1 MRIKTLSLK
10 NFRGI
15 RELTFDDLDPKLNVI
30 VGVNGAGKSS
40 ILDCAAVLLSRL
52 IWRIRSTHGTGRLFN
67 DFDITN
73 GATETVNTISV
84 TVSGRNVQWQVAKT
98 REGRKQQTITNLAD
112 VTRTAETVKGELE
125 KDSKASLPL
134 AVYYPVNRAVLDIP
148 LRIRKKHTF
157 EQLSAYDQA
166 LTGSRSDFRLFF
178 EWFRFRED
186 IENERKVRSKSK
198 AYSDRELDAV
208 REAIETF
215 LPNVADLHIQRT
227 PLRMVLRKGETEVFV
242 NQLSDGEKCL
252 MAMVGD
258 LARRLSIANPALENP
273 SEGEAIVLIDEL
285 DLHLHPSWQRLV
297 IPNLSKT
304 FPNCQFILTTH
315 SAQILS
321 DVQPEKILLLDTSG
335 EDIRLERPQGAY
347 GLDSNR
353 ILEDIMGV
361 PERRAEIKEKI
372 KHLFRV
378 ISDGHLAKAKSDLSK
393 LQNEIGTDPEL
404 VKAGVLIR
412 RQEIQRG

>member
-1 MRIKTLSLK
+1 MRIKSL
-10 NFRGI
+10 NLRRFRGI
-15 RELTFDDLDPKLNVI
+15 RELNIDEFDPKMNVI
-30 VGVNGAGKSS
+30 VGVNGSGKSS
-40 ILDCAAVLLSRL
+40 ILDCAAILLSRL
-52 IWRIRSTHGTGRLFN
+52 IWRIRSTKNTGLLFN

-73 GATETVNTISV
+73 GASETVNTITV
-84 TVSGRNVQWQVAKT
+84 TVSGKSVQWQVAKT

-112 VTRTAETVKGELE
+112 LTRTVESVQSDLE
-125 KDSKASLPL
+125 RDSKASLPL

-166 LTGSRSDFRLFF
+166 LTRSRSDFRLFF

-227 PLRMVLRKGETEVFV
+227 PLRMVLRKGEKEVFV

-258 LARRLSIANPALENP
+258 LARRLSIANPALQNP
-273 SEGEAIVLIDEL
+273 REGEAIVLIDEL

-297 IPNLSKT
+297 IPNLTKT
-304 FPNCQFILTTH
+304 FPKCQFILTTH

-321 DVQPEKILLLDTSG
+321 HVDPEKILLLDTSG
-335 EDIRLERPQGAY
+335 EDIRLARPQDAY

-361 PERRAEIKEKI
+361 SERPEEIKEQI
-372 KHLFRV
+372 KHLFLM
-378 ISDGHLAKAKSDLSK
+378 ISDGNLEKAKSGLSK

-412 RQEIQRG
+412 RQEIQRR

>member
-1 MRIKTLSLK
+1 MRIKTLSLRS
-10 NFRGI
+10 FRGI
-15 RELTFDDLDPKLNVI
+15 RELTINDLDPKMNVV
-30 VGVNGAGKSS
+30 VGVNGSGKSS
-40 ILDCAAVLLSRL
+40 ILDCAAILLSRL
-52 IWRIRSTHGTGRLFN
+52 IWRIRSTHGTGRLFS
-67 DFDITN
+67 DFDIAN
-73 GATETVNTISV
+73 GASETVNSISV
-84 TVSGRNVQWQVAKT
+84 SISGRNVEWHVAKT
-98 REGRKQQTITNLAD
+98 RKGRNQQTLPSFGN
-112 VTRTAETVKGELE
+112 VTRAAEAIKSELE
-125 KDSKASLPL
+125 KDANASLPL

-186 IENERKVRSKSK
+186 LENERKVRSRSK

-208 REAIETF
+208 RHAIETF
-215 LPNVADLHIQRT
+215 LPNVADLHIQRS
-227 PLRMVLRKGETEVFV
+227 PLRMVLRKGEREVFV

-258 LARRLSIANPALENP
+258 LARRLSIANPALQNP
-273 SEGEAIVLIDEL
+273 REGEAVVLIDEL

-297 IPNLSKT
+297 IPNLTKT
-304 FPNCQFILTTH
+304 FPKCQFILTTH

-321 DVQPEKILLLDTSG
+321 HVQPENILLLDTSG
-335 EDIRLERPQGAY
+335 EDVQLRRPQDAY

-361 PERRAEIKEKI
+361 PERPEEVKEKI
-372 KHLFRV
+372 KRLFLA
-378 ISDGHLAKAKSDLSK
+378 ISDGHLEKAKTELSR
-393 LQNEIGTDPEL
+393 LHNEIGTDPEL